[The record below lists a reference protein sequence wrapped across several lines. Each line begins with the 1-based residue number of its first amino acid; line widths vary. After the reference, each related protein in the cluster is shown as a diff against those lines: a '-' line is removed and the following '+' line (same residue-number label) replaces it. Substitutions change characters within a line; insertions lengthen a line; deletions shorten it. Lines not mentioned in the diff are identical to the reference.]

1 MWLSRPL
8 IRVTALQHALA
19 NSHRPKSEPESDFIT
34 NNFQTPHIL
43 QEPTLTG
50 HPLLPFD
57 LAKDDVQ
64 RPMIEMGKGAY
75 SGQAKASEG
84 FQWTDKVPVD
94 WKSFAVNQ
102 HVACNA
108 SVSTANLFGRVC
120 SPRPC
125 ILGNHAS
132 AHQMAGFF
140 QMRQK

>member
-8 IRVTALQHALA
+8 VRVTALQHALA
-19 NSHRPKSEPESDFIT
+19 NSHRPKSESKGNFIT
-34 NNFQTPHIL
+34 HNFQVPHIL
-43 QEPTLTG
+43 QELTLTG
-50 HPLLPFD
+50 HPLQLFD

-64 RPMIEMGKGAY
+64 RPMIEMGKGVF

-84 FQWTDKVPVD
+84 FQWTDKVPAD
-94 WKSFAVNQ
+94 WNSFTVNQ

-108 SVSTANLFGRVC
+108 SVSTATFVSRVC

-132 AHQMAGFF
+132 AHRMAGFF